1 MTRILITG
9 WPRTGKTT
17 FSTNIPCPHLG
28 NPHLGDCACSEVPIR
43 HTDDLIGKLDWSAA
57 SAEVAKWMEDPGD
70 WIIEGVSVA
79 RALRKYHEAHPGEP
93 PPCYRLIYLRTPHVE
108 LNTRQAGMGKGVDSV
123 MAELEP
129 WFVEHGLEV
138 ERL

>member
-9 WPRTGKTT
+9 WPRAGKTT
-17 FSTNIPCPHLG
+17 MSHELDEIHRL
-28 NPHLGDCACSEVPIR
+28 LAR

-57 SAEVAKWMEDPGD
+57 SAEVAKWLEEPGP

-93 PPCYRLIYLRTPHVE
+93 PPCDRLIYLRTPHVE

-129 WFVEHGLEV
+129 WFMEHGLEV

>member
-17 FSTNIPCPHLG
+17 LSAELG
-28 NPHLGDCACSEVPIR
+28 ELHRVLAR
-43 HTDDLIGKLDWSAA
+43 HTDDLIGRLDWSAA
-57 SAEVAKWMEDPGD
+57 SAEVAKWLEEPGP

-79 RALRKYHEAHPGEP
+79 RVLRKYRDAHPDEP
-93 PPCYRLIYLRTPHVE
+93 PPCERLIYLRTPHVE
-108 LNTRQAGMGKGVDSV
+108 LNARQAGMGKGVDSV
-123 MAELEP
+123 ISELEP
-129 WFVEHGLEV
+129 WFAEHGLEV

>member
-17 FSTNIPCPHLG
+17 LSADLQNDLPEPCP
-28 NPHLGDCACSEVPIR
+28 VR
-43 HTDDLIGKLDWSAA
+43 HTDDLIGQLNWSAA
-57 SAEVAKWMEDPGD
+57 SSEVAKWLEEEGD

-79 RALRKYHEAHPGEP
+79 RALRKYHEAHPDEP
-93 PPCYRLIYLRTPHVE
+93 PPCERLIYLRTPHVE
-108 LNTRQAGMGKGVDSV
+108 LTARQAGMGKGVDCV

-129 WFVEHGLEV
+129 WFLEHGLEV